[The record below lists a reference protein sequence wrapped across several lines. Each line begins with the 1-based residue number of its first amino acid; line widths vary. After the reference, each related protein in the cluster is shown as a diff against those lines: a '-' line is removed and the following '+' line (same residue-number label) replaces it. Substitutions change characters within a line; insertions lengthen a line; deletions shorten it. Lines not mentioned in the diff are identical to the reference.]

1 LIDLDIEQTFVYI
14 IDMKYLSPPDQAEFR
29 KQVWEI
35 VRQIPPGKV
44 TTYGQ
49 IAAFIPP
56 PRGMSPQDYAA
67 WGSRWVGGAMAAC
80 PDDIP
85 WQRVINSQGKISLRP
100 GSGAVTQR
108 QMLEEEGV
116 SFDARERVDLKYFGW
131 AGPSLEWLQAHG
143 LVSPGGR

>member
-1 LIDLDIEQTFVYI
+1 
-14 IDMKYLSPPDQAEFR
+14 MKYLSPPDQAAFR
-29 KQVWEI
+29 TQVWEI

-44 TTYGQ
+44 ITYGQ
-49 IAAFIPP
+49 IAARIPP
-56 PRGMSPQDYAA
+56 PGGMTSQDYSA

-100 GSGAVTQR
+100 GSGSVSQR

-116 SFDARERVDLKYFGW
+116 IFDDRERVDMKKFAW

-143 LVSPGGR
+143 LVSPGGS

>member
-1 LIDLDIEQTFVYI
+1 
-14 IDMKYLSPPDQAEFR
+14 MKYLSLPDQAVFR

-44 TTYGQ
+44 FTYGQ
-49 IAAFIPP
+49 IAARIPLP
-56 PRGMSPQDYAA
+56 GGMTSQDYTA

-85 WQRVINSQGKISLRP
+85 WQRVINSKGKISLRP
-100 GSGAVTQR
+100 GSGAVRQR

-116 SFDARERVDLKYFGW
+116 IFDDRERVDLKKFAW

-143 LVSPGGR
+143 LVSPGGS